1 MSAHLVV
8 EIEFD
13 PDKDQSNRDKHGV
26 SLADA
31 ERMDLDAASV
41 VADERRSYG
50 AVRRQAYGLID
61 GRLHVRVFTM
71 RGEVMRVISLRKAN
85 AREVRR
91 YGRKV

>member
-41 VADERRSYG
+41 VADERRAYG
-50 AVRRQAYGLID
+50 EVRRQAYGLID
-61 GRLHVRVFTM
+61 GRLHVLVFTM

>member
-1 MSAHLVV
+1 ML
-8 EIEFD
+8 EFD

-31 ERMDLDAASV
+31 ARMDLDTAFV
-41 VADERRSYG
+41 LADRRRTYG
-50 AVRRQAYGLID
+50 EVRRQAYGLID
-61 GRLHVRVFTM
+61 GRLHVLVFTM

-91 YGRKV
+91 YGQKG

>member
-1 MSAHLVV
+1 V

-41 VADERRSYG
+41 VADERRAYG
-50 AVRRQAYGLID
+50 EVRRQAYGLID
-61 GRLHVRVFTM
+61 GRLHVLVFTM
-71 RGEVMRVISLRKAN
+71 RGEAMRVISLRKAN
-85 AREVRR
+85 RREVSR